1 MKAKN
6 LCVVLTWLILF
17 VAVVV
22 AGYGFYCNNLNLVV
36 VTVIIGVVLILSLIF
51 WQDYLQE
58 KSDPLNFENRRK
70 ALDYATR
77 LKEGTKKDFIATY
90 GEDMYATLLNRG
102 YIHELRYSHTLDKST
117 RWEITR
123 LGQNYFDVLKS

>member
-1 MKAKN
+1 MKAEN
-6 LCVVLTWLILF
+6 LCVVLAWLILF
-17 VAVVV
+17 VAVAVV
-22 AGYGFYCNNLNLVV
+22 GYGFYCDNLNYIVGA
-36 VTVIIGVVLILSLIF
+36 VIIAVVLILSLIF

-77 LKEGTKKDFIATY
+77 LKEGTKKDFIAAY

-102 YIHELRYSHTLDKST
+102 YIHEFRLSQLQDKST
-117 RWEITR
+117 RWEITL